1 MAALEAKLQEY
12 DNTFMVGGI
21 VRALHALHGAQVVLD
36 ELEVAALAAS
46 LAGRSSV
53 EAAEL
58 IRLFQEQTGAVWKE
72 DTPGLA
78 YYRFGGDLR
87 TIEADA
93 GLLDQ
98 VGNLAPPSP
107 PPLSPPP
114 LPSLSPPPLPSESLP
129 RPQPLRKLLAVALPV
144 STELFPALVRDMD
157 PDYLNDLIKE
167 WQRLRDAHTGLDQHI
182 RAGGALLEPSRHLAP
197 PLPPPLPLPWLQLR
211 TPRRVPLR
219 RRCLRGRRR
228 WTWRTGPGCTAS
240 LPRRGCS
247 ARCSQRRA
255 C

>member
-1 MAALEAKLQEY
+1 MATIEAKLREHNY
-12 DNTFMVGGI
+12 TFMVGGI
-21 VRALHALHGAQVVLD
+21 VRALHALYGAQVVLD
-36 ELEVAALAAS
+36 ELEVEALAAS

-114 LPSLSPPPLPSESLP
+114 LSSESLP
-129 RPQPLRKLLAVALPV
+129 RPQALRKLLAVALPV

-157 PDYLNDLIKE
+157 PAYLNGLITE
-167 WQRLRDAHTGLDQHI
+167 WQPLRDAHTGLDEHI
-182 RAGGALLEPSRHLAP
+182 RAGGALREPSRHLAP
-197 PLPPPLPLPWLQLR
+197 PLPPPLPFPWLQLR

-219 RRCLRGRRR
+219 TRCRRGRRR